1 MNTLNMTINT
11 HESSQRRP
19 YLSLARA
26 LVADAMLNHD
36 TRWLESYVGTLCLD
50 MLSYTPTVKRQIK
63 TAAASNQKHSLVR
76 KFMWKG
82 EILSLEKIAQ
92 MEGVSYTLLRERVN
106 NGYDIETAIKTPRK
120 EHSTAKCYTW
130 NGQNKT
136 LPQIA
141 AESGMSYSVLYMRLS
156 KGWSI
161 EAAVKTP
168 VRPISRE
175 K

>member
-11 HESSQRRP
+11 HESPARMP

-36 TRWLESYVGTLCLD
+36 TLWLESYVGTLCLD
-50 MLSYTPTVKRQIK
+50 MLSYTPSVMRKIK

-76 KFMWKG
+76 RFMWKG

-106 NGYDIETAIKTPRK
+106 NGYDIETAVKTPRK

-130 NGQNKT
+130 DGKNKT

-141 AESGMSYSVLYMRLS
+141 AESGISYSVLYMRLS

-168 VRPISRE
+168 VRPINRE

>member
-11 HESSQRRP
+11 HESPARMP

-26 LVADAMLNHD
+26 LVADAVLNHD

-50 MLSYTPTVKRQIK
+50 MLSYTPTVRRQIM
-63 TAAASNQKHSLVR
+63 TAAASNQKYSMVR

-120 EHSTAKCYTW
+120 QHSTAKNYTW

-141 AESGMSYSVLYMRLS
+141 AESGMAYSLLYLRLS
-156 KGWSI
+156 LGWSL
-161 EAAVKTP
+161 EDAVNTP
-168 VRPISRE
+168 VRKINRV

>member
-11 HESSQRRP
+11 HESPARMP

-50 MLSYTPTVKRQIK
+50 MLSYTPSVTRKIK
-63 TAAASNQKHSLVR
+63 TAAASNEKHSFVR

-141 AESGMSYSVLYMRLS
+141 AESGMSYSVLYMRLT

-161 EAAVKTP
+161 EDAVKTP
-168 VRPISRE
+168 VRPINRE